1 MGSTDD
7 FICDFLR
14 FWNAA
19 GQSVGL
25 NDLRVHDL
33 RHSFASALVNAGGT
47 LYDAQ
52 RLLGHSSSRMT
63 ERYAHLTLSRLTNA
77 ASDMS
82 NHFNL
87 GQLAIGNG
95 VAKYQTAYPENE
107 MFILA

>member
-1 MGSTDD
+1 
-7 FICDFLR
+7 
-14 FWNAA
+14 
-19 GQSVGL
+19 VGL
-25 NDLRVHDL
+25 KDLRVHDL

-77 ASDMS
+77 ASDVS

-87 GQLAIGNG
+87 SQLAIGNG
-95 VAKYQTAYPENE
+95 GGWHYYCRWIFYVYTSLSMANIPT
-107 MFILA
+107 